1 MTGIAPPT
9 VAIGRLGRVA
19 PVPFVGTAAILVA
32 LIVFT
37 PVLLASGPSPL
48 AVQARLTVYRV
59 AGGGTTDYG
68 LIGVDADTPYRW
80 LNLSFGTSS
89 SWSWSGGCPSGALR
103 WRYDNATNAT
113 SVNNASGA
121 NPVVVRATAVYEFGG
136 TRTVYAGEIA
146 FFLSGQNTSSESFAY
161 APCPSTP
168 SVTPPGSWAVSLG
181 TLPIDLVN
189 YGSGGPP

>member
-1 MTGIAPPT
+1 MTAFALPP

-19 PVPFVGTAAILVA
+19 PVPYVGTAAILVA

-37 PVLLASGPSPL
+37 PVLLATGPSPL

-59 AGGGTTDYG
+59 VGGGTTDYG

-80 LNLSFGTSS
+80 LNLSFGTGFAWTGS
-89 SWSWSGGCPSGALR
+89 CPSVALL

-113 SVNNASGA
+113 SVNDASGA
-121 NPVVVRATAVYEFGG
+121 NPVVVNATAVYEFGG
-136 TRTVYAGEIA
+136 SRTVYAGEIA
-146 FFLSGQNTSSESFAY
+146 FFLSGQNSSSESIAY

-168 SVTPPGSWAVSLG
+168 SVTPAGSWAVSLG

-189 YGSGGPP
+189 YGSGGRP

>member
-1 MTGIAPPT
+1 MSGASLPRVPL
-9 VAIGRLGRVA
+9 GRLGRVA
-19 PVPFVGTAAILVA
+19 PVPYVGTAAILVA

-37 PVLLASGPSPL
+37 PVLLATGPSPL

-59 AGGGTTDYG
+59 SGGPTTDYG

-80 LNLSFGTSS
+80 LNLSFGTGF
-89 SWSWSGGCPSGALR
+89 SWSGACPAGGLS

-113 SVNNASGA
+113 SVNDASGA
-121 NPVVVRATAVYEFGG
+121 NPVVVNATAVYEFGG
-136 TRTVYAGEIA
+136 SRTVYAGAIA
-146 FFLSGQNTSSESFAY
+146 FYVSAQNSSSESIAY

-189 YGSGGPP
+189 YGSGGPS